1 MDFEVRGVCFCNG
14 FLKIL
19 QFYVINPKLGQKGS
33 KLVFHIPTVKSKS
46 YFQVNYSFMKPFSQ
60 NFDVLT
66 QCCDVINPELARKS
80 VQTGISC
87 TNGDRI
93 INYLTGTLR

>member
-1 MDFEVRGVCFCNG
+1 MAGKLEVKNN
-14 FLKIL
+14 FLKSLSQNSDFFDFFESFDSCTI
-19 QFYVINPKLGQKGS
+19 VDRKMRI
-33 KLVFHIPTVKSKS
+33 KSKS

-66 QCCDVINPELARKS
+66 QRCDVINPELARKR

-93 INYLTGTLR
+93 INYLMGTLR